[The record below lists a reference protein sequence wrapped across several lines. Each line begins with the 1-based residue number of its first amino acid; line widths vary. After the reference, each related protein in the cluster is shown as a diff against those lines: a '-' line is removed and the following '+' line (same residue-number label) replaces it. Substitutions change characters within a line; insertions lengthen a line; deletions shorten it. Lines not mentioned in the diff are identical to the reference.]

1 MKKYSPKTKAQLQ
14 ELISDERVY
23 LGDIDTSNITDMSR
37 LFFEDE
43 NKVEIHRLDF
53 SGISSW
59 DASKVTDMS
68 HMFEHCYVFNEN
80 ISGWNVGRF
89 TSVRSMFC
97 CAKSFK
103 QDISGWKLADERK
116 KELYKGR
123 NSYKYY
129 DRNE

>member
-14 ELISDERVY
+14 ELISDESVY
-23 LGDIDTSNITDMSR
+23 LGDIDTSNITDMSK

-43 NKVEIHRLDF
+43 SGTEIHRLDF

-59 DASKVTDMS
+59 DVR
-68 HMFEHCYVFNEN
+68 
-80 ISGWNVGRF
+80 RF

-103 QDISGWKLADERK
+103 QDISGWKLVDERK
-116 KELYKGR
+116 KELHKGR
-123 NSYKYY
+123 NRYSSYV
-129 DRNE
+129 